1 MSTSLIERLGREQ
14 QILKRL
20 LPARAVATR
29 YDICL
34 KSLDRWLAEKL
45 LPEPV
50 RIRGRRYW
58 YEDDLVK
65 LERANMR
72 SRSSTTDTETEPQ
85 ARPDG

>member
-1 MSTSLIERLGREQ
+1 MTSSP
-14 QILKRL
+14 KKL

-29 YDICL
+29 YGMCL
-34 KSLDRWLAEKL
+34 KSIDRWLAGKL

-58 YEDDLVK
+58 YEDDLEK
-65 LERANMR
+65 LERANIG
-72 SRSSTTDTETEPQ
+72 SRLSATTDTTNNEPP